1 MGKILSL
8 VALFVVSILTLSMVS
23 ALDNTKVD
31 FGSIKVNGE
40 YIGDDE
46 VLAVEEGQKL
56 DVKIG
61 LKALTTVEDVEVEAE
76 IKGYEYS
83 DYENLEDS
91 THLFDI
97 AAGTTKYVTL
107 SLNLPDKLDKDS
119 YLLRIRVLDKNTAA
133 LTKDITLAIEP
144 ARHGLTISDIAFAP
158 GNTVKAGKS
167 LLTTVLLKNYGD
179 KEEKDAKVTVSIPAL
194 GVSATEF
201 VDSLPTDDNNVEYE
215 DVPEMFLPIPAT
227 AAAGEYEV
235 KVTVSYDGYETA
247 SKAYKIN
254 ILANEMYQNQD
265 KLVLAVGP
273 ESQVV
278 AAGTKAT
285 YGIALTNAGA
295 VSKAFILEAVTG
307 DWASASLSDSLVVLE
322 PGKNKVVYVDV
333 NVAENAVAGEHLVSV
348 AVKSGK
354 EVLQNVVLKANVVP
368 APVAPATSYS
378 LRNGLEIALIILVVV
393 LVIIG
398 LIIGFSRMRKD
409 DEEEEKT
416 YY

>member
-1 MGKILSL
+1 MRKVLSL
-8 VALFVVSILTLSMVS
+8 VALFVVSLLTLSMVS
-23 ALDNTKVD
+23 AIDNTNLEIN
-31 FGSIKVNGE
+31 SIKVNGE
-40 YIGDDE
+40 QVWDGEI
-46 VLAVEEGQKL
+46 VAVEEGQKL
-56 DVKIG
+56 DVKVG
-61 LKALTTVEDVEVEAE
+61 FTALTAVEDVTVEAK
-76 IKGYEYS
+76 ISGYEYS
-83 DYENLEDS
+83 DYENLEDES
-91 THLFDI
+91 HMFDV

-107 SLNLPDKLDKDS
+107 SFNLPDKLDKDS
-119 YLLRIRVLDKNTAA
+119 YLLRIRVLDKNTGAYTA
-133 LTKDITLAIEP
+133 EVTLAVEP
-144 ARHGLTISDIAFAP
+144 TRHGIDISDVAFAP
-158 GNTVKAGKS
+158 GNTIKAGKS
-167 LLTTVLLKNYGD
+167 LLATVLLENYGD
-179 KEEKDAKVTVSIPAL
+179 NEEEDVKVTVSIPAL

-235 KVTVSYDGYETA
+235 KVTVSYDGYETDLQT
-247 SKAYKIN
+247 YKIN
-254 ILANEMYQNQD
+254 VLANEAYQNQD

-273 ESQVV
+273 ENQVV

-295 VSKAFILEAVTG
+295 VSKAFILEAQTG

-333 NVAENAVAGEHLVSV
+333 NVAENTVAGEHLTSV
-348 AVKSGK
+348 AVKSGS

-368 APVAPATSYS
+368 APAPAAADYS

-398 LIIGFSRMRKD
+398 LIIGFSRMKKD